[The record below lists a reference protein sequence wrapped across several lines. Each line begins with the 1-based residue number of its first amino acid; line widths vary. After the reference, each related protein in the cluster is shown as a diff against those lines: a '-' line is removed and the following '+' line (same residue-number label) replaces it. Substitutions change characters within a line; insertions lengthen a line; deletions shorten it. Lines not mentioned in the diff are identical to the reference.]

1 MLIAARGCRAHRTAI
16 PEGYA
21 CLAAHNNPQLV
32 QVSHAETQRPAS
44 PYREQRRGNASIP
57 DSEAIGFRARI
68 GQRHGDSADFVTLNA
83 PGLSGFLI
91 FVAMLGRLH
100 RWGSMGMEE
109 RRKFPRTEINEPAF
123 VSSGG
128 SVMRCTLLNIS
139 AEGCAIEVAEPAF
152 VPSRF
157 RLVMANDS
165 SIVRECQIAWIQ
177 QNRIG
182 LAFVEAPQA
191 AMHAAAKPVPA

>member
-1 MLIAARGCRAHRTAI
+1 M
-16 PEGYA
+16 
-21 CLAAHNNPQLV
+21 V
-32 QVSHAETQRPAS
+32 
-44 PYREQRRGNASIP
+44 
-57 DSEAIGFRARI
+57 D
-68 GQRHGDSADFVTLNA
+68 
-83 PGLSGFLI
+83 
-91 FVAMLGRLH
+91 RLH